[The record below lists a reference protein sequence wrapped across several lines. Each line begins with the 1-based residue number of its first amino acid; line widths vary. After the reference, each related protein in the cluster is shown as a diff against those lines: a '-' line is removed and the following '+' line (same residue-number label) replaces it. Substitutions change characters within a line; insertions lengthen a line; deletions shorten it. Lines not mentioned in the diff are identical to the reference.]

1 MRNPLSRLKYLP
13 WRSLFLAGGLSVLL
27 LAVPIDVLL
36 SLVVQLRDSA
46 TAQLVMTLLT
56 SPLGII
62 ITFAIPVGLGA
73 LAVLLLER
81 LDRSSISTGSL
92 WGLVLCLL
100 IARLLETA
108 LFYGAI
114 QISELELVGIV
125 LGVFWKGR
133 PYWRSFKRW

>member
-1 MRNPLSRLKYLP
+1 M
-13 WRSLFLAGGLSVLL
+13 LL

-56 SPLGII
+56 SPLGLI
-62 ITFAIPVGLGA
+62 ITFAIPLGLGA

-92 WGLVLCLL
+92 WGLVLCVLV
-100 IARLLETA
+100 ARLLETA
-108 LFYGAI
+108 LFYGAL

-133 PYWRSFKRW
+133 LYWRSLKRW